1 MRSNKMKKINFQMM
15 NYLIFSVLVLI
26 SAMSFLYVYFR
37 HGEWEGVLS
46 ILTSFSGCAIGGW
59 LAFTM
64 IFLPTFSS
72 FKIFEIKGR

>member
-1 MRSNKMKKINFQMM
+1 MKKINFQMM

-26 SAMSFLYVYFR
+26 SAMSFLYVYFK
-37 HGEWEGVLS
+37 HSEWEEALL
-46 ILTSFSGCAIGGW
+46 ILTSLSGCAFGGW

-72 FKIFEIKGR
+72 YKIFEIKGR